1 VAALDVK
8 RAWHRWYPNV
18 SLLYIYNVKPCLRK
32 SPLSPYWQ
40 AVLWLPSGKR
50 TNRSTKKT
58 KRSEA
63 MKVAKRMQQ
72 TINKIDDV

>member
-1 VAALDVK
+1 
-8 RAWHRWYPNV
+8 
-18 SLLYIYNVKPCLRK
+18 LYIYNVKPCLRK

-63 MKVAKRMQQ
+63 MKVAKRMQAELCSS
-72 TINKIDDV
+72 